1 MAKRPMTNEEKLT
14 HMMRFSNYSALKQCF
29 IMEAVRK
36 WAEVISRA
44 APEQVENGFISG
56 TAWIGV
62 AKETLKEM
70 SAEMTINDPELDDDD
85 YAPSD
90 DALESADCCDPLYGQ
105 RMDSADMGE
114 C

>member
-1 MAKRPMTNEEKLT
+1 
-14 HMMRFSNYSALKQCF
+14 
-29 IMEAVRK
+29 MEAVRR
-36 WAEVISRA
+36 WAEIISKA

-70 SAEMTINDPELDDDD
+70 NTEMTINDPELDADDD
-85 YAPSD
+85 APSD
-90 DALESADCCDPLYGQ
+90 NALESTGYCDPLYRQ